1 VEWIV
6 KILSFFKSKQE
17 EQRLNEIKL
26 IIDEV
31 KELRDYHK
39 SDAKEQKLINEKLFR
54 EHAEMKRELLELR
67 KNWGQ
72 CLKQWRE
79 LKDDYTVT
87 FQKLIFKTKG
97 KWKDD
102 DIEPK

>member
-1 VEWIV
+1 MWDSIV
-6 KILSFFKSKQE
+6 KILPFLQNKKE
-17 EQRLNEIKL
+17 EQRLKEIQFMFQE
-26 IIDEV
+26 I
-31 KELRDYHK
+31 KELREYHK
-39 SDAKEQKLINEKLFR
+39 QDAKEQKVINEKLFR
-54 EHAEMKRELLELR
+54 ENEEMKRELSELR

-79 LKDDYTVT
+79 LKDEYTVT

-102 DIEPK
+102 DVK